1 MLHNKKNLDNHGA
14 TLFIIKK
21 HQPFMSP
28 LISGVQRNPD
38 LFRDQKTKLN
48 AQTKKAQPLKQWEP
62 IKTTMMRR
70 VFHTLVNA
78 FLIGVGALQ
87 FTPRSIH
94 GAHFNLASS
103 PQTAFV
109 FCFGAGDCFSRS
121 DAAKGLGGALLH
133 SLSLHW
139 PLRLRAR

>member
-1 MLHNKKNLDNHGA
+1 
-14 TLFIIKK
+14 
-21 HQPFMSP
+21 MSP

-121 DAAKGLGGALLH
+121 DAAKGLGGAPFALTFSALAIEATGPLTLLINGC
-133 SLSLHW
+133 
-139 PLRLRAR
+139 RMKIII